1 MQERKKIFVESQRL
15 FRKKKHGIEVVAFE
29 LMQRL
34 GKAQHPYNIEVL
46 VKKDVDCCLNDNGSL
61 SVTSL
66 RSAFYPLWEQ
76 WHLPKYTSKS
86 TNSILH
92 CTGNTAPYFSK
103 IPLIV
108 TIHDLIFLEENYLL
122 KRDGGSLYQR
132 FGNFYRSIIVPL
144 VAKKAKHIITVSEY
158 QKKIIIQRFKIPSEK
173 ISVVYNGVDER
184 FFNEASAEKIKQV
197 LQHYNI
203 NFPYIFFLANTEPRK
218 NTNCAIKA
226 FAAFCKEH
234 PQFQQKLVI
243 KGLTGQQLQNQL
255 AECNATEYA
264 HRIHGIEYIAY
275 KHLPFLYKGAAMLWF
290 PSFNE
295 GFGLPLVE
303 AMASGTPVIT
313 SSVSVMPEITGDAAL
328 YINPRKPLQL
338 VEQTVSLLTDKQLRH
353 SLIKKGKQRAEQ
365 FTWKQSVVE
374 LLKVYDKVMEEI

>member
-15 FRKKKHGIEVVAFE
+15 FRKKKHGIEVVALE
-29 LMQRL
+29 LMQQL

-46 VKKDVDCCLNDNGSL
+46 VKKDVDCCLDDSGSL

-66 RSAFYPLWEQ
+66 PSAFYPLWEQ
-76 WHLPKYTSKS
+76 LYLPKYTSKS

-92 CTGNTAPYFSK
+92 CTGNTAPYFGK

-122 KRDGGSLYQR
+122 KKDGGSLYQR

-144 VAKKAKHIITVSEY
+144 IAKKAKHIITVSKY
-158 QKKIIIQRFKIPSEK
+158 QKKFIMQRFKIPSEK

-184 FFNEASAEKIKQV
+184 FFNEVSNEDIQQA

-218 NTNCAIKA
+218 NTNGVIKA
-226 FAAFCKEH
+226 FATFCKEH
-234 PQFQQKLVI
+234 PQFHHKLVI
-243 KGLTGQQLQNQL
+243 KGLTEQQVKNKLE
-255 AECNATEYA
+255 ECKATEYA
-264 HRIHGIEYIAY
+264 HRIHHIDYITY
-275 KHLPFLYKGAAMLWF
+275 EHLPYLYKGAAVLWF

-303 AMASGTPVIT
+303 AMASGTPIIT
-313 SSVSVMPEITGDAAL
+313 SSVSVMPEITADAAL
-328 YINPRKPLQL
+328 YINPNHPLEL
-338 VEQTVSLLTDKQLRH
+338 VEQTVYLLTNEHFRNT
-353 SLIKKGKQRAEQ
+353 LIQKGKQRAQQ